1 LKPITIVGTGHVA
14 WQLGNAL
21 YRAGIPITQI
31 YGRNATQ
38 AEALARQLGTNAA
51 STWEELILH
60 QGIFILC
67 VKDDAIE
74 EVASY
79 FLHQPYLL
87 VHTAGAV
94 SMNALENRAQNI
106 GVFYP
111 LQSLHRNR
119 PVNWLEIP
127 ICLEASSNEALNEL
141 TWLASRIS
149 NNITVLSSDE
159 RRWLHLAAV
168 IVSNFTNFLYI
179 QAEAL
184 CKEHGLS
191 FDLLQP
197 LIQETAE
204 RLKFSAPFNWQTG
217 PARRNDKEVMKLH
230 LDMLKDNLELQRL
243 YREFSDSIVR
253 YYHSD
258 FEK

>member
-1 LKPITIVGTGHVA
+1 MA

-21 YRAGIPITQI
+21 HRAGIPITQI

-38 AEALARQLGTNAA
+38 AEALARQLGTNAV
-51 STWEELILH
+51 STWEQLIPH

-67 VKDDAIE
+67 VKDDAIA
-74 EVASY
+74 EVASS
-79 FLHQPYLL
+79 FMQQPYLL

-94 SMNALENRAQNI
+94 SMNVLEYRARHI

-119 PVNWLEIP
+119 TVNWLEIP
-127 ICLEASSNEALNEL
+127 ICLEASSNEAINEL

-149 NNITVLSSDE
+149 NNVTVLSSDE

-197 LIQETAE
+197 LIHETAE
-204 RLKFSAPFNWQTG
+204 RLKYSSPFNWQTG

-230 LDMLKDNLELQRL
+230 LEMLKDNLELQRL
-243 YREFSDSIVR
+243 YTEFSESIVR
-253 YYHSD
+253 YYHSAL
-258 FEK
+258 EK

>member
-1 LKPITIVGTGHVA
+1 MKPITIIGTGHVA

-21 YRAGIPITQI
+21 CQAGIPITQI
-31 YGRNATQ
+31 YGRNQTH
-38 AEALARQLGTNAA
+38 AESLARHLGTNAA
-51 STWEELILH
+51 STWEQLFPH

-67 VKDDAIE
+67 VKDDAIA
-74 EVASY
+74 EVASS
-79 FLHQPYLL
+79 FVHQPYLL

-94 SMNALENRAQNI
+94 SMNVLENRAHHI

-119 PVNWLEIP
+119 TVNWLELP
-127 ICLEASSNEALNEL
+127 VCLEASSNEALNEL

-149 NNITVLSSDE
+149 NNVTVLSSDE

-168 IVSNFTNFLYI
+168 IVSNFTNFLFI

-191 FDLLQP
+191 FDLLYP
-197 LIQETAE
+197 LIQETAQ
-204 RLKFSAPFNWQTG
+204 RLKHSAPNNWQTG

-230 LDMLKDNLELQRL
+230 LEMLKDNLELQRL
-243 YREFSDSIVR
+243 YSEFSESIIR
-253 YYHSD
+253 YYHLIID
-258 FEK
+258 K